1 MIELRRTPLF
11 AEHKALGGK
20 LVPFAGWEMP
30 LQYAP
35 GIVAEHS
42 AVRRAAGLFDVSH
55 MARFE
60 VTGDGA
66 VEFVDSL
73 ITNNLSKLA
82 AGRLLYT
89 PMCREDGGVLDDV
102 TVYRFD
108 DRVWVVVNAG
118 NSSRIWD
125 WITERRAHWSGAQ
138 CEVRDRSEA
147 LGQIAFQGPRAQEM
161 LSPHAAG
168 DLDAVPYYGFLRTRL
183 FEIDDVV
190 VSRNGYT
197 GEDGFELYAPAE
209 RLSELWRAI
218 LGAGVRFG
226 VIPAGLGCRDTLR
239 LEMAYCLYGNE
250 LDLDVSPLEARLQW
264 TVKLAKPD
272 FVGKQAL
279 ERQKRDGLTRTL
291 APFVVEG
298 QRLVR
303 KGQTVRRASAASIAD
318 AGMAIGR
325 VTSAGYSPSLE
336 RGIGLAFVPPTESAP
351 GTRLSADVRGEPVA
365 IEIVEAPFY
374 KQASHR

>member
-1 MIELRRTPLF
+1 MTELRRTPLA

-20 LVPFAGWEMP
+20 LVPFNGWEMP
-30 LQYAP
+30 LQYAA
-35 GIVAEHS
+35 GIVAEHH

-55 MARFE
+55 MARYE
-60 VTGDGA
+60 VTGEGA
-66 VEFVDSL
+66 VAFVDSL
-73 ITNNLSKLA
+73 ITNNLAKLS

-118 NSSRIWD
+118 NSARIWA
-125 WITERRAHWSGAQ
+125 WLTERRSQWAGAPCQARDLSG
-138 CEVRDRSEA
+138 A
-147 LGQIAFQGPRAQEM
+147 LGQIAFQGPRAQET
-161 LSPHAAG
+161 LAPHAAG
-168 DLDAVPYYGFLRTRL
+168 DLDAVPYYGFQRTKL

-197 GEDGFELYAPAE
+197 GEDGFELYASAE
-209 RLSELWRAI
+209 RLPELWRAI
-218 LGAGVRFG
+218 LDVGGPLGAT
-226 VIPAGLGCRDTLR
+226 PAGLGCRDTLR
-239 LEMAYCLYGNE
+239 LEMGYCLYGNE
-250 LDLDVSPLEARLQW
+250 LDLDVTPLEARLQW
-264 TVKLAKPD
+264 TVKLAKPG
-272 FVGKQAL
+272 FVGQAAL
-279 ERQKRDGLTRTL
+279 EQQKREGLTRTL

-303 KGQTVRRASAASIAD
+303 KGQVVLRGGDSRTE
-318 AGMAIGR
+318 IGR

-336 RGIGLAFVPPTESAP
+336 RGIGLAFVPPTESSP
-351 GTRLSADVRGEPVA
+351 GTRLSADVRGEQVA

>member
-1 MIELRRTPLF
+1 MTELRKTPLS

-20 LVPFAGWEMP
+20 LVPFNGWEMP

-60 VTGDGA
+60 VTGVGA
-66 VEFVDSL
+66 APFVDSL

-125 WITERRAHWSGAQ
+125 WVAERRAHWSGAH
-138 CEVRDRSEA
+138 CDVRDRSEA
-147 LGQIAFQGPRAQEM
+147 LGQIAFQGPRAQET
-161 LSPHAAG
+161 LAPHAAG
-168 DLDAVPYYGFLRTRL
+168 NLDTVPYYGFLRTTL
-183 FEIDDVV
+183 FGIDDVV

-209 RLSELWRAI
+209 RLAELWRAI
-218 LGAGVRFG
+218 LGAGAG
-226 VIPAGLGCRDTLR
+226 LGAIPAGLGCRDTLR
-239 LEMAYCLYGNE
+239 LEMGYCLYGNE

-264 TVKLAKPD
+264 TVKLAKSD

-303 KGQTVRRASAASIAD
+303 KGQTVLRTAAASDAD
-318 AGMAIGR
+318 SGMAIGR

-336 RGIGLAFVPPTESAP
+336 RGIGLAFVPPAESAP